1 MLLDSRNIESVTDT
15 NEKKGTSDHAHIVT
29 KARLIDSILCLCL
42 NFIKHRYMLLIRI
55 ILSVYTQNFLVTI
68 VKLRGLMILYYLK
81 YISVKRRCRKTG
93 IKCLS
98 IRI

>member
-1 MLLDSRNIESVTDT
+1 MLLDSRSIESVTDT
-15 NEKKGTSDHAHIVT
+15 NEKKGTSDHARIVT
-29 KARLIDSILCLCL
+29 KARLIDSILCL

-55 ILSVYTQNFLVTI
+55 ILSVYSQNFLVTT
-68 VKLRGLMILYYLK
+68 VKIRGLMILYYLK
-81 YISVKRRCRKTG
+81 YMSVKRRCRKTG

>member
-1 MLLDSRNIESVTDT
+1 MLLDSRSIESVTDT
-15 NEKKGTSDHAHIVT
+15 NEKKGPSDHARIVT
-29 KARLIDSILCLCL
+29 KARLIDSILCL

-55 ILSVYTQNFLVTI
+55 ILSVYSQNFLVTI
-68 VKLRGLMILYYLK
+68 VKIRGLMIPYYLK
-81 YISVKRRCRKTG
+81 YMSVKRRCRKTG

>member
-15 NEKKGTSDHAHIVT
+15 NEKKGTSDHAHKVT
-29 KARLIDSILCLCL
+29 KARLIDSILCL

-55 ILSVYTQNFLVTI
+55 ILSVYSQNFLVTT
-68 VKLRGLMILYYLK
+68 VKIRGLMILYYLK
-81 YISVKRRCRKTG
+81 YMSVKRRCRKTG

>member
-1 MLLDSRNIESVTDT
+1 MLLDSRSIESVTDT
-15 NEKKGTSDHAHIVT
+15 NEKQGTSDHARMVT
-29 KARLIDSILCLCL
+29 KARLIDSILCL

-55 ILSVYTQNFLVTI
+55 ILSVYSQNFLVTI
-68 VKLRGLMILYYLK
+68 VKIRGLMILYYLK
-81 YISVKRRCRKTG
+81 YMSVKRRCHKTG

>member
-1 MLLDSRNIESVTDT
+1 MLLDSRSIESVTDT

-29 KARLIDSILCLCL
+29 KARLIDSILSL
-42 NFIKHRYMLLIRI
+42 NFNKHRYMLLIRI
-55 ILSVYTQNFLVTI
+55 MLSVYSQNFLVTI
-68 VKLRGLMILYYLK
+68 VKIRGLMILYYLK

-93 IKCLS
+93 IKCLF

>member
-1 MLLDSRNIESVTDT
+1 MLLDSRSIESVTDT

-29 KARLIDSILCLCL
+29 KARLIDSILCL

-55 ILSVYTQNFLVTI
+55 ILSVYSQNFLVTI
-68 VKLRGLMILYYLK
+68 VKIRGLMILYYLK
-81 YISVKRRCRKTG
+81 YMSVKRRCRKTG

>member
-15 NEKKGTSDHAHIVT
+15 NEKKGTSDHARIVT
-29 KARLIDSILCLCL
+29 KARLIDSILCL

-55 ILSVYTQNFLVTI
+55 ILSVYSQNFLVTT
-68 VKLRGLMILYYLK
+68 VKIRGLMILYYLK
-81 YISVKRRCRKTG
+81 YMSVKRRCRKTG

>member
-1 MLLDSRNIESVTDT
+1 MLLDSRSIESVTDT
-15 NEKKGTSDHAHIVT
+15 NEKKGTSDHARIVT
-29 KARLIDSILCLCL
+29 KARLIDSILCL

-55 ILSVYTQNFLVTI
+55 ILSVYSQNFLVTI
-68 VKLRGLMILYYLK
+68 VKIRGLMIPYYLK
-81 YISVKRRCRKTG
+81 YMSVKRRCRKTG